1 MITAIREISYGKSP
15 HKGLCKR
22 CCGMMR
28 ELPPKGEVQALHRSV
43 PTPHTPTSFRPH
55 LHDYDSACVH
65 IHFIVLVASVYMV
78 TGENDNRIRIHL
90 HLQSLTII

>member
-43 PTPHTPTSFRPH
+43 PT
-55 LHDYDSACVH
+55 VH
-65 IHFIVLVASVYMV
+65 SRTRVFQHPQHPLGPIYTATIPLIS
-78 TGENDNRIRIHL
+78 TKISS
-90 HLQSLTII
+90 HLQLPFTW